1 MLIVIKGAGDLA
13 SGIAYRLKKS
23 GFDVVM
29 TEIENPTTVR
39 RTVAFSQ
46 AIFDNETIIEGIKGI
61 KVNSIDEINEVISQG
76 NIPVM
81 IDEKAEIVSKLKPN
95 VVVDSIIAKKNLGTS
110 IDDAPI
116 VIGVGPGFEAKIDCD
131 LVIETKRGQVVAYV
145 DKEEVLAQ
153 IDGIVRGMLQEN
165 IEVFKGMK
173 AGDIDPRCEKDH
185 CFTISDK
192 ARSIGGGVLEAIM
205 YMSNKNK

>member
-1 MLIVIKGAGDLA
+1 MDI
-13 SGIAYRLKKS
+13 LKKEAMNNGIYTRGGGGNFPRNVSISPLS
-23 GFDVVM
+23 G
-29 TEIENPTTVR
+29 
-39 RTVAFSQ
+39 
-46 AIFDNETIIEGIKGI
+46 
-61 KVNSIDEINEVISQG
+61 
-76 NIPVM
+76 
-81 IDEKAEIVSKLKPN
+81 
-95 VVVDSIIAKKNLGTS
+95 
-110 IDDAPI
+110 
-116 VIGVGPGFEAKIDCD
+116 
-131 LVIETKRGQVVAYV
+131 V

>member
-131 LVIETKRGQVVAYV
+131 LVIETKRGHY
-145 DKEEVLAQ
+145 LA
-153 IDGIVRGMLQEN
+153 
-165 IEVFKGMK
+165 
-173 AGDIDPRCEKDH
+173 
-185 CFTISDK
+185 
-192 ARSIGGGVLEAIM
+192 
-205 YMSNKNK
+205 

>member
-13 SGIAYRLKKS
+13 SGTAYRSKKS

-131 LVIETKRGQVVAYV
+131 LVIETKRGHYLGKV
-145 DKEEVLAQ
+145 
-153 IDGIVRGMLQEN
+153 
-165 IEVFKGMK
+165 IE
-173 AGDIDPRCEKDH
+173 
-185 CFTISDK
+185 
-192 ARSIGGGVLEAIM
+192 IGRAHV
-205 YMSNKNK
+205 

>member
-81 IDEKAEIVSKLKPN
+81 IEALFQ
-95 VVVDSIIAKKNLGTS
+95 VDRRQAALSALYQPRQLQS
-110 IDDAPI
+110 
-116 VIGVGPGFEAKIDCD
+116 
-131 LVIETKRGQVVAYV
+131 
-145 DKEEVLAQ
+145 
-153 IDGIVRGMLQEN
+153 VR
-165 IEVFKGMK
+165 
-173 AGDIDPRCEKDH
+173 R
-185 CFTISDK
+185 
-192 ARSIGGGVLEAIM
+192 RR
-205 YMSNKNK
+205 

>member
-116 VIGVGPGFEAKIDCD
+116 VIGVGPGF
-131 LVIETKRGQVVAYV
+131 
-145 DKEEVLAQ
+145 
-153 IDGIVRGMLQEN
+153 
-165 IEVFKGMK
+165 
-173 AGDIDPRCEKDH
+173 
-185 CFTISDK
+185 
-192 ARSIGGGVLEAIM
+192 
-205 YMSNKNK
+205 

>member
-13 SGIAYRLKKS
+13 SGIAYRLKIS

-81 IDEKAEIVSKLKPN
+81 IDEKAEIVEMSKLIKQA
-95 VVVDSIIAKKNLGTS
+95 IAKLPQKERTVVEYRFYRNMQAKDIATM
-110 IDDAPI
+110 
-116 VIGVGPGFEAKIDCD
+116 IGLSPSRITRIIQFS
-131 LVIETKRGQVVAYV
+131 LN
-145 DKEEVLAQ
+145 Q
-153 IDGIVRGMLQEN
+153 IREYLKS
-165 IEVFKGMK
+165 KGRE
-173 AGDIDPRCEKDH
+173 D
-185 CFTISDK
+185 
-192 ARSIGGGVLEAIM
+192 
-205 YMSNKNK
+205 Y

>member
-95 VVVDSIIAKKNLGTS
+95 VVVDSIIANSLIQLGIPAS
-110 IDDAPI
+110 
-116 VIGVGPGFEAKIDCD
+116 
-131 LVIETKRGQVVAYV
+131 L
-145 DKEEVLAQ
+145 
-153 IDGIVRGMLQEN
+153 
-165 IEVFKGMK
+165 
-173 AGDIDPRCEKDH
+173 
-185 CFTISDK
+185 
-192 ARSIGGGVLEAIM
+192 
-205 YMSNKNK
+205 

>member
-131 LVIETKRGQVVAYV
+131 LVIETKRGHY
-145 DKEEVLAQ
+145 
-153 IDGIVRGMLQEN
+153 
-165 IEVFKGMK
+165 
-173 AGDIDPRCEKDH
+173 
-185 CFTISDK
+185 
-192 ARSIGGGVLEAIM
+192 
-205 YMSNKNK
+205 